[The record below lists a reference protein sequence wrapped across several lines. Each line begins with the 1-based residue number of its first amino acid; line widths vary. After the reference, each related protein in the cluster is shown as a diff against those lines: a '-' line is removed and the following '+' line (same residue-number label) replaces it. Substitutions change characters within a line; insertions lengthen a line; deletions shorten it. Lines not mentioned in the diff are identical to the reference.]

1 MTLLNTLLERSK
13 HQCELCEGTER
24 LQIYTLQPSTT
35 QTEDNSVLICGIC
48 AAHLDNPLELE
59 GEHWANLNETMW
71 SQYSPVKVLI
81 WRTLNLLK
89 EEGWPIYLLDMMFME
104 DEELAFAKAGLI
116 DPAAP
121 KHKDSNGNVLE
132 NGDSVVLVKDLDVK
146 GSSLTA
152 KRGTVVR
159 NIRLDP
165 DNLEYIEGKV
175 DGQQIVILT
184 KYVKKSNT

>member
-35 QTEDNSVLICGIC
+35 QTEDNSVLICSIC
-48 AAHLDNPLELE
+48 ATHIDNPLELE

-81 WRTLNLLK
+81 WRVLNLLK

-104 DEELAFAKAGLI
+104 DEE
-116 DPAAP
+116 
-121 KHKDSNGNVLE
+121 
-132 NGDSVVLVKDLDVK
+132 
-146 GSSLTA
+146 
-152 KRGTVVR
+152 
-159 NIRLDP
+159 
-165 DNLEYIEGKV
+165 
-175 DGQQIVILT
+175 
-184 KYVKKSNT
+184 

>member
-1 MTLLNTLLERSK
+1 
-13 HQCELCEGTER
+13 
-24 LQIYTLQPSTT
+24 
-35 QTEDNSVLICGIC
+35 
-48 AAHLDNPLELE
+48 
-59 GEHWANLNETMW
+59 
-71 SQYSPVKVLI
+71 
-81 WRTLNLLK
+81 
-89 EEGWPIYLLDMMFME
+89 
-104 DEELAFAKAGLI
+104 LI

-165 DNLEYIEGKV
+165 DNVEYIEGKV